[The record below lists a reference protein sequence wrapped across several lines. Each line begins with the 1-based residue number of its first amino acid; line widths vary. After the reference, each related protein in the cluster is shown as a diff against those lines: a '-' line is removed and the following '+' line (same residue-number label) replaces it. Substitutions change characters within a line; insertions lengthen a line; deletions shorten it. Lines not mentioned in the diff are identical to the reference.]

1 MDKIISILIYEK
13 EKHLNSILY
22 QQISDIDYYETYT
35 ANDQINL
42 SKLVSKQ
49 KFDICVFNIED
60 LEPIFKNLSID
71 LLEKNRQVDLIG
83 YYNKL
88 IYNNNNVYNINVT
101 LIEKPFRLKT
111 LLEKL
116 EYIKLKKDKSNKIV
130 FIKHIEFLPSKKT
143 LFNPNTNITIHLTE
157 KENYLLN
164 FLYNKRNLEFTK
176 NDLLADVWGVTE
188 KINTHTL
195 ETHLYRLKQKLFKL
209 EPNLSFSLINK
220 NGLYSL
226 KYN

>member
-1 MDKIISILIYEK
+1 MDKNISILIYEK
-13 EKHLNSILY
+13 EKYLNSILY
-22 QQISDIDYYETYT
+22 QQISDIKHYETYT
-35 ANDQINL
+35 ANDQTNL
-42 SKLVSKQ
+42 LKLVNNN

-60 LEPIFKNLSID
+60 VRPIFKNLSNE
-71 LLEKNRQVDLIG
+71 LLEKNRHLDVVG
-83 YYNKL
+83 YCDKL
-88 IYNNNNVYNINVT
+88 VHNNIINSLNIS

-116 EYIKLKKDKSNKIV
+116 EYIKLTKNNSNKVI
-130 FIKHIEFLPSKKT
+130 FIKHIEFLPNKKS
-143 LFNPNTNITIHLTE
+143 LFNPKTKITIHLTE

-176 NDLLADVWGVTE
+176 NELLVDVWGVTE
-188 KINTHTL
+188 RINTHTL

-226 KYN
+226 EYY